1 MEGQATD
8 ALIPM
13 SEGVKILYKESVD
26 NVIFLKKQQWT
37 ITNYSLVAF
46 AAVVAL
52 SKGSNNVESTLL
64 TVIAFGAWLYA
75 TICMIHTQMT
85 LTKYRARLVHIYH
98 KYFHEEEREAFTFWD
113 SAPTF
118 SYTPVFI
125 YGLLGANLISFA
137 ATVYLIWRVTPTG
150 AIT

>member
-1 MEGQATD
+1 
-8 ALIPM
+8 M

-26 NVIFLKKQQWT
+26 NIIFLKKQQWT
-37 ITNYSLVAF
+37 ITNYALVTF

-52 SKGSNNVESTLL
+52 SKGANNVETTLL
-64 TVIAFGAWLYA
+64 TIIAAGAWAYA

-85 LTKYRARLVHIYH
+85 LTKYRKRLVHVYNG
-98 KYFHEEEREAFTFWD
+98 YFHKHERDAFEFWP

-118 SYTPVFI
+118 SYTPIFV
-125 YGLLGANLISFA
+125 YGLLVANAIAFS
-137 ATVYLIWRVTPTG
+137 ATIYLIWRVTPPG

>member
-1 MEGQATD
+1 
-8 ALIPM
+8 M

-37 ITNYSLVAF
+37 ITNYALVTF

-52 SKGSNNVESTLL
+52 SKGANNVETTLL
-64 TVIAFGAWLYA
+64 TVIATGACVYA
-75 TICMIHTQMT
+75 IICMIHTQMT
-85 LTKYRARLVHIYH
+85 LTKYRKRLSFIYE
-98 KYFHEEEREAFTFWD
+98 KYFHTEERAAFEFWP

-125 YGLLGANLISFA
+125 YGLLGANVVAFA
-137 ATVYLIWRVTPTG
+137 ATIYLIWRVTPPG